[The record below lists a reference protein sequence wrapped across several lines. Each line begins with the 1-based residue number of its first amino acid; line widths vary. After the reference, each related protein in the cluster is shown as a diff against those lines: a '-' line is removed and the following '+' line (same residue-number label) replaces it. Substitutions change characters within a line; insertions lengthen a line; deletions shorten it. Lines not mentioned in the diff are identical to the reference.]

1 MSRTNRAAIVTGGA
15 QGIGKAIARRLLRE
29 GVSVLLAD
37 VDAGA
42 GRETARE
49 FAELGR
55 VAFLR
60 ADASKERDAVRAVRA
75 AQRRF
80 GRLDYL
86 VNNAGIG
93 VWKPI
98 EEATLADWER
108 IIGVNLTSVFLWTK
122 HAAPALR
129 AARGAVVNISS
140 TRAVMSEPNGEAYA
154 ASKGGVVG
162 ITHAL
167 AVSLGPA
174 VRVNC
179 ILPGWIETCEWRK
192 SSQRHPPKHSDAD
205 KAQHPCGRVGRPED
219 VAALAWFL
227 LSPESGFITGA
238 SVLCD
243 GGMTRRMIYV

>member
-1 MSRTNRAAIVTGGA
+1 MTRPAAIITGAA
-15 QGIGKAIARRLLRE
+15 QGIGKAIARRLLEE
-29 GVSVLLAD
+29 GVSVVIAD
-37 VDAGA
+37 VDGEA
-42 GRETARE
+42 GRETVRE
-49 FAELGR
+49 FGRLGR
-55 VAFLR
+55 IAFVR
-60 ADASKERDAVRAVRA
+60 ADVSSEADVARLVRSAL
-75 AQRRF
+75 RRF

-98 EEATLADWER
+98 EEATLSEWQR
-108 IIGVNLTSVFLWTK
+108 VIGVNLTSVFLCAK
-122 HAAPALR
+122 YAAPALR
-129 AARGAVVNISS
+129 KAGGAVVNISS
-140 TRAVMSEPNGEAYA
+140 TRAVMSERNSEAYA

-167 AVSLGPA
+167 ALSLGPE

-192 SSQRHPPKHSDAD
+192 ASKRAKPAHSEAD
-205 KAQHPCGRVGRPED
+205 RAQHPCGRVGRPED

-238 SVLCD
+238 SVLGD
-243 GGMTRRMIYV
+243 GGMTRKMIYV

>member
-1 MSRTNRAAIVTGGA
+1 MTRPSAIITGGA
-15 QGIGKAIARRLLRE
+15 QGIGKAIARRLLQE
-29 GVSVLLAD
+29 GVSVVIAD
-37 VDAGA
+37 IDAGA

-49 FAELGR
+49 YAGLGR
-55 VAFLR
+55 IGFVR
-60 ADASKERDAVRAVRA
+60 ADVSREADVARLVRSAL
-75 AQRRF
+75 RRF

-93 VWKPI
+93 VWKPV
-98 EEATLADWER
+98 EKASLAEWER
-108 IIGVNLTSVFLWTK
+108 VIGVNLTSIFLCAK
-122 HAAPALR
+122 YAAPALR
-129 AARGAVVNISS
+129 KARGAVVNISS
-140 TRAVMSEPNGEAYA
+140 TRAVMSERHSEAYA

-167 AVSLGPA
+167 ALSLGPEA
-174 VRVNC
+174 RANC

-192 SSQRHPPKHSDAD
+192 TGKRGKPAHSEAD
-205 KAQHPCGRVGRPED
+205 RAQHPCGRVGRPED

-243 GGMTRRMIYV
+243 GGMTRKMIYV

>member
-1 MSRTNRAAIVTGGA
+1 MTRPAAIITGAA
-15 QGIGKAIARRLLRE
+15 QGIGKAIARRLLE
-29 GVSVLLAD
+29 EAVSVVIAD
-37 VDAGA
+37 IDAEA
-42 GRETARE
+42 GRETVRE
-49 FAELGR
+49 FGPMGR
-55 VAFLR
+55 IAFVR
-60 ADASKERDAVRAVRA
+60 ADVSSEADVARLVRSAL
-75 AQRRF
+75 RRF

-98 EEATLADWER
+98 EKASLADWQR
-108 IIGVNLTSVFLWTK
+108 VIGVNLTSVFLCAK
-122 HAAPALR
+122 YAAPALR
-129 AARGAVVNISS
+129 KAGGSVVNISS
-140 TRAVMSEPNGEAYA
+140 TRAVMSEANSEAYA

-167 AVSLGPA
+167 ALSLGPE

-192 SSQRHPPKHSDAD
+192 SSKRAKPVHSDAD
-205 KAQHPCGRVGRPED
+205 RAQHPCGRVGRPED

-243 GGMTRRMIYV
+243 GGMTRKMIYV